1 MQVHF
6 LTIGYLISLVP
17 YTLQKC
23 YCFLA
28 DLEESGSEDEAKV
41 SPKKAKKSKKIV
53 ATKTKTFEK
62 VENNTDKKELP
73 FTFKVPKTSDDLEEL
88 FEGRNS
94 MEKAI
99 IIERMIKCNH
109 PQFGKDNK
117 AQLENLFA
125 FLLQHIHDSASIGKF
140 PKGTSINDVSSNS
153 GFLDPPPSPCR
164 LSFSPKNRLKM
175 PFLTPPSLPLKGDVV
190 YGWSLSENR

>member
-1 MQVHF
+1 MEDDKDEQF
-6 LTIGYLISLVP
+6 DKNEKSEGEEGEENEEGGEEEESGSEDD
-17 YTLQKC
+17 Q
-23 YCFLA
+23 FS

-41 SPKKAKKSKKIV
+41 SPKKPKKSKKIV
-53 ATKTKTFEK
+53 ATKTKTIEK

-94 MEKAI
+94 KEKAI

-125 FLLQHIHDSASIGKF
+125 FLLQHIHDSASIEE
-140 PKGTSINDVSSNS
+140 TDEDIEDNLASVQS
-153 GFLDPPPSPCR
+153 LV
-164 LSFSPKNRLKM
+164 
-175 PFLTPPSLPLKGDVV
+175 PFLFDLAKF
-190 YGWSLSENR
+190 